1 GWARGIDGSRATS
14 TCREPPGARLQ
25 TMPNPLTTSV
35 PATTMPEAMP
45 GLRALY
51 AEVRNRTRTLVAP
64 LSAEDAQLQSMP
76 DASPAKW
83 HLAHTTW
90 FFARFVLEGQSVIPE
105 GWDVLF
111 NSYYVGAGERHP
123 RAQRGVLS
131 RPSLGEVLAWRENID
146 ARVLRGIDR
155 AQFDLAQREVL
166 LMGLHHEQQHQEL
179 LLTDIKHALWSN
191 PLAPPYRSDLPTS
204 HVATPAADAAMHWLR
219 RNEAIIE
226 IGARRWPDA
235 SAEFAYDN
243 ETPRHRVL

>member
-1 GWARGIDGSRATS
+1 
-14 TCREPPGARLQ
+14 
-25 TMPNPLTTSV
+25 
-35 PATTMPEAMP
+35 
-45 GLRALY
+45 GLHALY
-51 AEVRNRTRTLVAP
+51 AEVRGRTRALVAP

-90 FFARFVLEGQSVIPE
+90 FFARFVLEDQWVIPE

-131 RPSLGEVLAWRENID
+131 RPSLGEVLAWREDID
-146 ARVLRGIDR
+146 ARVLRGIDE
-155 AQFDLAQREVL
+155 AQFDPAQREVL

-191 PLAPPYRSDLPTS
+191 PLAPAYRGDLPTS
-204 HVATPAADAAMHWLR
+204 RVAVAPEDAWLR
-219 RNEAIIE
+219 RDEAIIE
-226 IGARRWPDA
+226 IGAPRWPDA
-235 SAEFAYDN
+235 SAGFAYDN
-243 ETPRHRVL
+243 ETPRHRVLLPAYAIAQRPVSNADYAGFV

>member
-1 GWARGIDGSRATS
+1 MPIPLATS
-14 TCREPPGARLQ
+14 A
-25 TMPNPLTTSV
+25 
-35 PATTMPEAMP
+35 PATTMADAMMP

-90 FFARFVLEGQSVIPE
+90 FFARFVLQDQSVIPE

-131 RPSLGEVLAWRENID
+131 RPSLDEVLAWRERVD
-146 ARVLRGIDR
+146 ARVLRGID
-155 AQFDLAQREVL
+155 EV
-166 LMGLHHEQQHQEL
+166 
-179 LLTDIKHALWSN
+179 
-191 PLAPPYRSDLPTS
+191 
-204 HVATPAADAAMHWLR
+204 
-219 RNEAIIE
+219 
-226 IGARRWPDA
+226 
-235 SAEFAYDN
+235 
-243 ETPRHRVL
+243 